1 MSGEE
6 MDSRSNDSPFV
17 LCIASMMINN
27 SSGASAHNNCTTG
40 AAVSGSGLTI
50 GTSAGTN
57 IRSMNGNNLSNIS
70 IPDSWKTRLS
80 SKVYAQVLTQCGAYL
95 SDLLITE
102 LTSPSQAH
110 TNNSNSNNVWKFNE
124 WGAMLFHE
132 EINAIIKIFENSSVD
147 IVNETNNN
155 NNSNSNSNSNN
166 PNSNTNVNNSSSSS
180 LRLTFAKL
188 IWISKI
194 LSLDQPIDI
203 KRYNLPSSYLS
214 DEETRNVLRKRVD
227 FSTEA
232 IDKIRLT
239 FV

>member
-1 MSGEE
+1 MIPVNGTSG
-6 MDSRSNDSPFV
+6 N
-17 LCIASMMINN
+17 
-27 SSGASAHNNCTTG
+27 AHLTTG
-40 AAVSGSGLTI
+40 SAVSGSALTA
-50 GTSAGTN
+50 GTSADSS
-57 IRSMNGNNLSNIS
+57 IRSMSGTTLSNIS
-70 IPDSWKTRLS
+70 IPDCWKTRLS

-95 SDLLITE
+95 SDLLIAE
-102 LTSPSQAH
+102 LTSPSQTH
-110 TNNSNSNNVWKFNE
+110 NSNSNSSNMWKFNE

-155 NNSNSNSNSNN
+155 ISNTS
-166 PNSNTNVNNSSSSS
+166 NSNTNVNNSSSSS